1 MGEEIKITED
11 DVIDALD
18 LFTRVPS
25 IILRRWVSKE
35 SNIVKSFHGQ
45 LESYKNRLSDQDM
58 VRVEMVME
66 MPVDEMQAILKRA
79 YNRTGK
85 KQLKILADPKAKPF
99 IILNMEEGR
108 KILFN

>member
-1 MGEEIKITED
+1 
-11 DVIDALD
+11 
-18 LFTRVPS
+18 
-25 IILRRWVSKE
+25 
-35 SNIVKSFHGQ
+35 
-45 LESYKNRLSDQDM
+45 M